1 MKMRPPQDE
10 MIGTDGDA
18 LMARDVN
25 AFGLDGFGR
34 PVGMSPLWGAVVG
47 TGVGTVG
54 AVAARQFAPVSWA
67 KWSEAIGFGLSALAS
82 GVMIA
87 FKGTRAAGWT
97 GLASA
102 FLNNGLRQIELML
115 FMPAASVPAA
125 GWGRFGDVVIE
136 PTQALMGNGMGL
148 VDIEPEQAL
157 FGATHD
163 TGDMPMLVGAN
174 LAAASDHVQLVGGPA
189 LAQFAGHWGATTI
202 PG

>member
-1 MKMRPPQDE
+1 MKDE
-10 MIGTDGDA
+10 MIGTEQHA
-18 LMARDVN
+18 LMARDVD

-34 PVGMSPLWGAVVG
+34 AVGMSPLWGAVVG
-47 TGVGTVG
+47 TGVGTLG
-54 AVAARQFAPVSWA
+54 AVAARQFAPITWA
-67 KWSEAIGFGLSALAS
+67 RWSEAIGFGMGALAS

-115 FMPAASVPAA
+115 FMPKSAPAA
-125 GWGRFGDVVIE
+125 GWGRLGDVVIE
-136 PTQALMGNGMGL
+136 PTQALMGRGSLGL

-157 FGATHD
+157 LGATHD
-163 TGDMPMLVGAN
+163 TGEMPMLVGAN

-189 LAQFAGHWGATTI
+189 LAQFSGHWGATTI

>member
-1 MKMRPPQDE
+1 MKDE
-10 MIGTDGDA
+10 LFGTDNNA
-18 LMARDVN
+18 LVARDDVN

-47 TGVGTVG
+47 TGLGTVG
-54 AVAARQFAPVSWA
+54 AVAARQFGSMGMA

-102 FLNNGLRQIELML
+102 FLNNGLRQLELVL
-115 FMPAASVPAA
+115 FMPKLPTA
-125 GWGRFGDVVIE
+125 GYGMGDVVIE
-136 PTQALMGNGMGL
+136 PTQALAYAQGMGL

-157 FGATHD
+157 AGAAAD
-163 TGDMPMLVGAN
+163 RDDMPQLVGVN
-174 LAAASDHVQLVGGPA
+174 LAAASDHVQLVGGPP
-189 LAQFAGHWGATTI
+189 LAQFAGHWGSTVIAS
-202 PG
+202 